1 MEEFFDSE
9 EAEHGKDPS
18 NPRASQ
24 TLPAISSPPHLSLEA
39 DLGWGRGG
47 AGARL
52 MGQPVGSGFYFS
64 KSKRVTGSFQ
74 KLPH

>member
-47 AGARL
+47 AGGWRGGTKE
-52 MGQPVGSGFYFS
+52 MGEG
-64 KSKRVTGSFQ
+64 
-74 KLPH
+74 PHLEMG